1 MLTYLPCY
9 YLIDNLLL
17 FGTATT
23 QINASSFYAF
33 MSHEVSKQRYIIE
46 YLQKILGEPMTE
58 RVRINDF
65 LIP

>member
-1 MLTYLPCY
+1 
-9 YLIDNLLL
+9 
-17 FGTATT
+17 
-23 QINASSFYAF
+23 
-33 MSHEVSKQRYIIE
+33 MSHEVSKQRYVIE